1 MKRFLSVFLAVIMVI
16 PLFAFSSGASCGIGD
31 VDGDGVLA
39 AADYLDLK
47 NTITVNGN
55 YSGTQLKL
63 ADVNGD
69 GLITSVDLLSLGAAV
84 RGEASIPTHT
94 YNNSCDTTCNYCG
107 EVRTITH
114 KYDNACDASCNVC
127 GATRTPAAHVYTN
140 ACDASCN
147 VCGATRTVKHTYDSE
162 LDTSCNVCG
171 QTRAIN
177 FGSIVVG
184 VNARYIGDGYEA
196 KVKQAFEAYLSANNY
211 TLTIEYRTLG
221 DTTST
226 TASQLGNIIKTAG
239 DIDVVLAAGN
249 NINSADGANVTV
261 KDKVILLAEYNSD
274 GKRYSALL
282 TEEKG
287 AMLYHNFIT
296 GGSYHVHTYDN
307 DDDLTCNVCGA
318 ERDPFLQLG
327 SGTNVSFITGYDT
340 SADVAP
346 TISGSSV
353 IFTAD
358 SDAKDEFWQIS
369 LGGEKLNPN
378 KVYTVQ
384 FALYNK
390 VGNIGV
396 GCVRDEYVT
405 GGYGVNTFYGN
416 FADPSLVATHG
427 QNIRARRGFYEIEGK
442 LNNGAYTDFPY
453 SSAYVDADGYINI
466 KLDVKYNG
474 TAYVSTIYYM
484 NKSSNWVAV
493 DTALVGISSS
503 NTFGLY
509 VLHGAAS
516 GCITAIKNIKYS
528 VESAGTSYSTT
539 VTTPTLKVVDYNVAT
554 GNTYWTA
561 TSNWLKSTGADI
573 IGLQEVGWQG
583 TSNGW
588 YAYLRNNLNDTYGD
602 VGTPR
607 QGWDV
612 YSSGNEASPIFYNKN
627 THALLASGTK
637 WLSSTPDKVGSKITG
652 SGYIRVMTYTMLYHK
667 ATGTIY
673 LYVCVHLDNADAGSV
688 RVEQMR
694 IMMDIINDMPHYPVI
709 FSGDLN
715 GGPDSGVVTAIKN
728 THKYYSLATYAA
740 TKHSAETTYT
750 FPDGKC
756 VIDYIF
762 YSDKT
767 KFEAVS
773 YRVCNSSSSC
783 SVYNR
788 SDHYPLIGTFKL
800 K

>member
-1 MKRFLSVFLAVIMVI
+1 MKRLLSIILAIMMVLPAMSVFV
-16 PLFAFSSGASCGIGD
+16 GASKGIGD
-31 VDGDGVLA
+31 IDGDGSVA
-39 AADYLDLK
+39 ATDYLALR
-47 NTITVNGN
+47 TAITTSAE
-55 YSGTQLKL
+55 YSGTLFKL

-84 RGEASIPTHT
+84 RGEASLPGHT
-94 YNNSCDTTCNYCG
+94 YDNSCDTTCNHCG

-114 KYDNACDASCNVC
+114 TYDNACDASCNVC
-127 GATRTPAAHVYTN
+127 GATRTPAAHVYSTS
-140 ACDASCN
+140 CDTSCN
-147 VCGATRTVKHTYDSE
+147 VCGATRTITHTYDDD

-171 QTRAIN
+171 QARTIN

-196 KVKQAFEAYLSANNY
+196 LIKKAFEDYLAANNY

-221 DTTST
+221 DTTT
-226 TASQLGNIIKTAG
+226 TGPEELGSLINTAG

-249 NINSADGANVTV
+249 NINTTAGVAV
-261 KDKVILLAEYNSD
+261 KDKILLLTEYNSD

-296 GGSYHVHTYDN
+296 GSSYHVHVYDN
-307 DDDLTCNVCGA
+307 DEDLTCNVCGA

-327 SGTNVSFITGYDT
+327 TGNVTFVTGYDT

-358 SDAKDEFWQIS
+358 SDSKDEFWQID
-369 LGGEKLNPN
+369 LGGEKLDPN
-378 KVYTVQ
+378 KIYTVQ
-384 FALYNK
+384 FAMYNK
-390 VGNIGV
+390 VGSTGV
-396 GCVRDEYVT
+396 GCVRDTYVT
-405 GGYGVNTFYGN
+405 GAYGINTFYGN
-416 FADPSLVATHG
+416 FASADLVASLG
-427 QNIRARRGFYEIEGK
+427 QNIRARRGFYDVEEKSTGSR
-442 LNNGAYTDFPY
+442 TDFPY
-453 SSAYVDADGYINI
+453 ASAYVDANGYINI

-484 NKSSNWVAV
+484 NKSSQWVAV
-493 DTALVGISSS
+493 DTTKVGISSS

-509 VLHGAAS
+509 VLHGAAA
-516 GCITAIKNIKYS
+516 GCVTAIKDIRYTI
-528 VESAGTSYSTT
+528 ESAGTSYSTSL
-539 VTTPTLKVVDYNVAT
+539 TTPELKLVDYNVAT
-554 GNTYWTA
+554 GNTWWTK
-561 TSNWLKSTGADI
+561 TSQWLLSTGADI
-573 IGLQEVGWQG
+573 IGLQEVGWQNG
-583 TSNGW
+583 TGW
-588 YAYLRNNLNDTYGD
+588 YVYLRDNLNGTYGD

-607 QGWDV
+607 QGWGT
-612 YSSGNEASPIFYNKN
+612 YGSGNEASPIFYNKDKY
-627 THALLASGTK
+627 ALLTSGTK
-637 WLSSTPDKVGSKITG
+637 WLSSTPDTVGSKITG

-667 ATGTIY
+667 STGTIY
-673 LYVCVHLDNADAGSV
+673 LYVCTHLDNADAGSV
-688 RVEQMR
+688 RVEQMK
-694 IMMDIINDMPHYPVI
+694 IMMNIIAGMPHYPVI

-715 GGPDSGVVTAIKN
+715 GGPDSSVVTAIKN

-740 TKHSAETTYT
+740 TKHSAETAYT
-750 FPDGKC
+750 FPGGKC

-762 YSDKT
+762 YSDQS

-773 YRVCNSSSSC
+773 YMVGNSSSRC
-783 SVYNR
+783 SVYDK

>member
-1 MKRFLSVFLAVIMVI
+1 MKKLISFILAMLMVI
-16 PLFAFSSGASCGIGD
+16 PSLAVFTGASCGIGD
-31 VDGDGVLA
+31 VDGDGKLA
-39 AADYLDLK
+39 GGDYLELK
-47 NTITVNGN
+47 SAVITSKS
-55 YSGTQLKL
+55 YSGTLLKL

-84 RGEASIPTHT
+84 RGEASLPTHK
-94 YNNSCDTTCNYCG
+94 YDNACDTTCNTCG

-127 GATRTPAAHVYTN
+127 GATRTPASHVYSTT
-140 ACDASCN
+140 CDTSCN
-147 VCGATRTVKHTYDSE
+147 VCGATRTITHTYDGE

-171 QTRAIN
+171 QTRTIN

-184 VNARYIGDGYEA
+184 VNEHYIGDGYEA

-211 TLTIEYRTLG
+211 ALTIEYRTLG

-226 TASQLGNIIKTAG
+226 TAAQLGEIINSAG
-239 DIDVVLAAGN
+239 DIDVVLAAGG
-249 NINSADGANVTV
+249 NIDSTAGVAV
-261 KDKVILLAEYNSD
+261 KDKILLLTEYNSD

-296 GGSYHVHTYDN
+296 GSSYHVHVYDN
-307 DDDLTCNVCGA
+307 DEDLTCNVCGA
-318 ERDPFLQLG
+318 ERDPYLQLG
-327 SGTNVSFITGYDT
+327 SDNVSFITGYDT
-340 SADVAP
+340 SAGVAP
-346 TISGSSV
+346 TMSGSSV

-358 SDAKDEFWQIS
+358 TDAKDEFWQIS

-378 KVYTVQ
+378 KIYTVQ

-405 GGYGVNTFYGN
+405 GGYGINTFYGN

-427 QNIRARRGFYEIEGK
+427 QNIRARRGFYEVEGK

-453 SSAYVDADGYINI
+453 SSAYVDANGYINI

-474 TAYVSTIYYM
+474 TTYVSTIYYL
-484 NKSSNWVAV
+484 NKSSTWVAV

-516 GCITAIKNIKYS
+516 GCITAIKDIRYT
-528 VESAGTSYSTT
+528 VESAGTSYSTSL
-539 VTTPTLKVVDYNVAT
+539 TTPEMKLVDYNVAT

-561 TSNWLKSTGADI
+561 TSTWLKSTGADI
-573 IGLQEVGWQG
+573 IGLQEVGWQNG
-583 TSNGW
+583 TGW
-588 YAYLRNNLNDTYGD
+588 YVYLRNNLNDTYGD

-607 QGWDV
+607 QGWSI
-612 YSSGNEASPIFYNKN
+612 YGSGNEASPIFYNKN
-627 THALLASGTK
+627 KYALLTSGTK
-637 WLSSTPDKVGSKITG
+637 WLSNTPDTVGSKISG

-667 ATGTIY
+667 STGTIY
-673 LYVCVHLDNADAGSV
+673 LYVCTHLDNADDGAV
-688 RVEQMR
+688 RVNQMK
-694 IMMDIINDMPHYPVI
+694 IMMNIIAGMPHYPVI

-715 GGPDSGVVTAIKN
+715 GGPTSDVVTAIKN

-740 TKHSAETTYT
+740 TKYSAETAYT
-750 FPDGKC
+750 FPSGSC

-773 YRVCNSSSSC
+773 YMVGNSSSRC

>member
-1 MKRFLSVFLAVIMVI
+1 MKKIISFILAMLMVI
-16 PLFAFSSGASCGIGD
+16 PSLAVFSGASCGIGD
-31 VDGDGVLA
+31 VDGDGKLA
-39 AADYLDLK
+39 GGDYLALK
-47 NTITVNGN
+47 SEMTSGGE
-55 YSGTQLKL
+55 YSGTLFKL

-84 RGEASIPTHT
+84 RGEASLPTHKFD
-94 YNNSCDTTCNYCG
+94 NACDTACNYCG
-107 EVRTITH
+107 EVRAITH
-114 KYDNACDASCNVC
+114 SYANACDADCNVCGAKRTPADHVYSTSCDTSCNVC
-127 GATRTPAAHVYTN
+127 GAIRTIT
-140 ACDASCN
+140 
-147 VCGATRTVKHTYDSE
+147 HTYDDE

-171 QTRAIN
+171 AARTID

-196 KVKQAFEAYLSANNY
+196 LVKKAFEDYLAANNY

-226 TASQLGNIIKTAG
+226 TAAQLGEIIRSAG

-249 NINSADGANVTV
+249 NINSTDGANVTV

-296 GGSYHVHTYDN
+296 GSSYHVHTYDN
-307 DDDLTCNVCGA
+307 DEDLTCNVCGA
-318 ERDPFLQLG
+318 EREPFLQLG
-327 SGTNVSFITGYDT
+327 TDNVTFVTGYDT
-340 SADVAP
+340 SAGVSP

-358 SDAKDEFWQIS
+358 TDAKDEFWQID

-378 KVYTVQ
+378 KIYTVQ
-384 FALYNK
+384 FAIYNK
-390 VGNIGV
+390 VGSTGV

-405 GGYGVNTFYGN
+405 GAYGINTFYGN
-416 FADPSLVATHG
+416 YAASDLVSSLG
-427 QNIRARRGFYEIEGK
+427 QNIRARRGFYDVEEKSTGSR
-442 LNNGAYTDFPY
+442 TDFPY
-453 SSAYVDADGYINI
+453 SSCYVDGAGYINI

-474 TAYVSTIYYM
+474 TAYVSTVYYL
-484 NKSSNWVAV
+484 NKSSVWVAV
-493 DTALVGISSS
+493 DSTKVGISSS

-516 GCITAIKNIKYS
+516 GCVTAIKDIRYTI
-528 VESAGTSYSTT
+528 ESAGTSYSTSL
-539 VTTPTLKVVDYNVAT
+539 TTPEMKLVDYNVAT

-573 IGLQEVGWQG
+573 IGLQEVGWQNG
-583 TSNGW
+583 TGW
-588 YAYLRNNLNDTYGD
+588 YVYLRNNLNDTYGD

-607 QGWDV
+607 QGWAT
-612 YSSGNEASPIFYNKN
+612 YGSGNEASPIFYNKN
-627 THALLASGTK
+627 KYALLTSGTK
-637 WLSSTPDKVGSKITG
+637 WLSSTPDTVGSRISG

-667 ATGTIY
+667 STGTIY
-673 LYVCVHLDNADAGSV
+673 LYVCTHLDNADAGSV
-688 RVEQMR
+688 RVEQMK
-694 IMMDIINDMPHYPVI
+694 IMMNIIAGLPHYPVI

-715 GGPDSGVVTAIKN
+715 GGPDSSVVTAIKN

-750 FPDGKC
+750 FPGGKC